1 MTYTPTTQDVREAYP
16 HSKCLPA
23 FYDPSHAQAVED
35 AQSEFDRWLREER
48 NKARLEILE
57 DMRDTLWAYGPK
69 GAMQYL
75 NRMIELYR

>member
-1 MTYTPTTQDVREAYP
+1 MKVTTENVRCAYIADWGW
-16 HSKCLPA
+16 HSHDSGADFDQWL
-23 FYDPSHAQAVED
+23 QA
-35 AQSEFDRWLREER
+35 ER